1 MRISTKKLIMVGVLT
16 ASIYA
21 IMLFIGDFKK
31 VINIISGFS
40 PLIFMLLIVLTF
52 INNLTRFVRWNIFLK
67 SARINIPLSHNLLI
81 YFSSFALLV
90 TPARSGGELLKLHL
104 LKEKFK
110 QPLRKSSAV
119 VITDRVIDAVGI
131 ALLGVIWIPII
142 AGGKYASYFLVFFAI
157 SAVGLLLLKSER
169 IYSLAV
175 RFSKSKTSV
184 IKDLKFS
191 FTELLSPSTI
201 ALTTLISA
209 FAWFFEALALYII
222 LLHLNQNPSFA
233 LITFIFS
240 FSMLFG
246 NMVMM
251 PGGIGAVE
259 GSMVAMLVQLAH
271 VGMGVAVAAT
281 LIFRLASFWTI
292 NFAGIICYLAYEKW
306 W

>member
-1 MRISTKKLIMVGVLT
+1 MKVSTKKLIMIGVLT
-16 ASIYA
+16 ASIYG
-21 IMLFIGDFKK
+21 IMLFIGDFRK
-31 VINIISGFS
+31 VVDVISKFNL
-40 PLIFMLLIVLTF
+40 LIFLLLMMLTF
-52 INNLTRFVRWNIFLK
+52 VNNLVRFVRWNIFLK
-67 SARINIPLSHNLLI
+67 SAKINIPLSHNLLI

-142 AGGKYASYFLVFFAI
+142 ASGKYMSYFLVFFGITAT
-157 SAVGLLLLKSER
+157 GLLLLRSEG
-169 IYSLAV
+169 IYTFVA
-175 RFSKSKTSV
+175 RFM
-184 IKDLKFS
+184 KDKAMVKELKFS
-191 FTELLSPSTI
+191 FTELLSPGKV
-201 ALTTLISA
+201 ALTIIISA
-209 FAWFFEALALYII
+209 VAWFFEALALYII

-246 NMVMM
+246 NAVMM

-259 GSMVAMLVQLAH
+259 GSMIAMLVQLAH
-271 VGMGVAVAAT
+271 VSMDVAVAST
-281 LIFRLASFWTI
+281 LIFRLASFWVI
-292 NFAGIICYLAYEKW
+292 NFVGVMCYFVYEKW